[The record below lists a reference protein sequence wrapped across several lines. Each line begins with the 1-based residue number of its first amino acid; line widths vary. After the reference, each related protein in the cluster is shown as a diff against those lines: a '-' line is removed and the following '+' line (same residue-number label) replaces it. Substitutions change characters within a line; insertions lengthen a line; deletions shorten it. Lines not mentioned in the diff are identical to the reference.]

1 MVPKS
6 IPEGHFFDYRETL
19 IFDDSTMVFHGFSLP
34 EGVRKGPKIDEN
46 TVPQIIRKKIR
57 IILFFF
63 QFFYDFWPSCW
74 DRFLLFWG
82 PNGGTL
88 IK

>member
-6 IPEGHFFDYRETL
+6 IPEGHFFDSRETL

-46 TVPQIIRKKIR
+46 TVPKIIRKKKR
-57 IILFFF
+57 KKSENGSLGARFWELFG
-63 QFFYDFWPSCW
+63 DF
-74 DRFLLFWG
+74 L
-82 PNGGTL
+82 TL
-88 IK
+88 VLQVSF